1 MPFTK
6 FTNLDFDQIKT
17 SIKDYL
23 RANSTFSDF
32 DFEGSNF
39 SVLIDTLAYNTYIT
53 AFNSNMIVN
62 ESFLDSATLR
72 ENVVSL
78 AKNIGYVP
86 HSRTAARATISF
98 TVSIPQDTD
107 PNDPPDEDYT
117 PTLTLRRGLVCV
129 GTANDTSYTFSIPE
143 DVTATVNDAGVASFD
158 QVEVYQGTYLT
169 KQFVYDGSLDQR
181 FILNNSF
188 IDTSTLSVY
197 VRKTNESGLG
207 IEYAAIDNILDTTSE
222 SRIYILQEVQDEKYE
237 IKFGDGIIG
246 KKLGD
251 GIGYDGTVITAN
263 YIITDGEDG
272 NGARNF
278 SFSGSIITANN
289 KIIDPGTITITTNQI
304 AQNGSSI
311 EPIDSIKYYAPRIY
325 SAQNRAVTSRDYEA
339 IVKRIYPETESVAV
353 IGGEELDPP
362 EYGNVVLSI
371 KPKNGS
377 FVSDFNK
384 SRILSQLKQYTV
396 SGINPKIIDLKI
408 LYVEI
413 DSSVYYNYSRVS
425 NVDELKTNVLSTLTK
440 YSQSLDLNKFGGRF
454 KYSKVLS
461 IIDTTDTAITS
472 NITKVRIRRDL
483 KASLNRFAQYEL
495 CFGNQFHV
503 KPQGSNI
510 KSTGFKVSGEDST
523 VYLTDT
529 PNVLANGSSVINAT
543 SASQVFLARPS
554 GLSAKTGV
562 LSVFKIDANGNTTIV
577 IKDAGTVD
585 YEKGEINIGTIN
597 ITSTSRENGII
608 EIQAFPESNDVVG
621 LKDLYLSFNISKSTI
636 NMVRDVSASGD
647 EITGKVFT
655 RDYYTSSYSNGNLT
669 RN

>member
-78 AKNIGYVP
+78 ARNIGYVP
-86 HSRTAARATISF
+86 RSRTAARATISF
-98 TVSIPQDTD
+98 TVSTSE
-107 PNDPPDEDYT
+107 NT

-143 DVTATVNDAGVASFD
+143 DVTATVIDGVATFD
-158 QVEVYQGTYLT
+158 QISVYQGTYLT
-169 KQFVYDGSLDQR
+169 KQFTYDGSLDQR

-197 VRKTNESGLG
+197 VKRTNDSGLG
-207 IEYAAIDNILDTTSE
+207 IEYAAINNILDTTSK

-251 GIGYDGTVITAN
+251 AVGSDGTVITTN

-272 NGARNF
+272 NGASVF
-278 SFSGSIITANN
+278 TFSGSIITVNN
-289 KIIDPGTITITTNQI
+289 QIIDPGTITITTNQSS
-304 AQNGSSI
+304 QNGSSI
-311 EPIDSIKYYAPRIY
+311 EPIDSIKYYAPRVY

-339 IVKRIYPETESVAV
+339 IIKTIYPETESVAV
-353 IGGEELDPP
+353 VGGEELDPP
-362 EYGNVVLSI
+362 EYGNVILSI

-396 SGINPKIIDLKI
+396 SGINPKIIDLKS

-413 DSSVYYNYSRVS
+413 DSSVYYNSTQVS
-425 NVDELKTNVLSTLTK
+425 SADSLKTNVLNSITK
-440 YSQSLDLNKFGGRF
+440 YSKSLDLNKFGGRF
-454 KYSKVLS
+454 KYSKVLQV
-461 IIDTTDTAITS
+461 IDTTDSAITS

-483 KASLNRFAQYEL
+483 KASLNQFAQYEL
-495 CFGNQFHV
+495 CFGNKFHV
-503 KPQGSNI
+503 NPSGLNI
-510 KSTGFKVSGEDST
+510 KSTGFKISGESST

-529 PNVLANGSSVINAT
+529 PTITTGNSAITSAT
-543 SASQVFLARPS
+543 AASQVFLTRPRQI
-554 GLSAKTGV
+554 SAKTGV
-562 LSVFKIDANGNTTIV
+562 LSIVKIDSSGNSIV
-577 IKDAGTVD
+577 VAKDVGKVD
-585 YEKGEINIGTIN
+585 YVKGEITIGTIN
-597 ITSTSRENGII
+597 ITETSISGGII
-608 EIQAFPESNDVVG
+608 EIQAFPESNDVIG
-621 LKDLYLSFNISKSTI
+621 LKDLYLSFDISKSTI
-636 NMVRDVSASGD
+636 NMVRDVIASGD
-647 EITGKVFT
+647 EITGNVFT
-655 RDYYTSSYSNGNLT
+655 RDYYTSSYSNGNLA

>member
-78 AKNIGYVP
+78 ARNIGYVP
-86 HSRTAARATISF
+86 RSRTAARATISF
-98 TVSIPQDTD
+98 TVSTSE
-107 PNDPPDEDYT
+107 NT

-143 DVTATVNDAGVASFD
+143 DVTATVIDGVATFD
-158 QVEVYQGTYLT
+158 QISVYQGTYLT
-169 KQFVYDGSLDQR
+169 KQFTYDGSLDQR

-197 VRKTNESGLG
+197 VKRTNDSGLG
-207 IEYAAIDNILDTTSE
+207 IEYAAINNILDTTSE

-251 GIGYDGTVITAN
+251 AVGSDGTVITTN

-272 NGARNF
+272 NGASVF
-278 SFSGSIITANN
+278 TFSGSIITVNN
-289 KIIDPGTITITTNQI
+289 QIIDPGTITITTNQSS
-304 AQNGSSI
+304 QNGSSI
-311 EPIDSIKYYAPRIY
+311 EPIDSIKYYAPRVY

-339 IVKRIYPETESVAV
+339 IIKTIYPETESVAV
-353 IGGEELDPP
+353 VGGEELDPP
-362 EYGNVVLSI
+362 EYGNVILSI

-377 FVSDFNK
+377 YVSDFNK

-396 SGINPKIIDLKI
+396 SGINPKIVDLKV

-413 DSSVYYNYSRVS
+413 DSSIYYNYSQVSSVDSLKS
-425 NVDELKTNVLSTLTK
+425 NVLNSLTK
-440 YSQSLDLNKFGGRF
+440 YSESLDFNKFGGRF

-461 IIDTTDTAITS
+461 VIDRTDTAITS

-483 KASLNRFAQYEL
+483 KTSLNQLAQYEL

-503 KPQGSNI
+503 NPTGLNI
-510 KSTGFKVSGEDST
+510 KSTGFKISGESST

-529 PNVLANGSSVINAT
+529 PTISSNGNTITDVT
-543 SASQVFLARPS
+543 SAGNVFLNRPV
-554 GLSAKTGV
+554 GVSAKTGIISIV
-562 LSVFKIDANGNTTIV
+562 KIDSNGNRTV
-577 IKDAGTVD
+577 VVKDAGTVD
-585 YEKGEINIGTIN
+585 YVKGEIILGPLN
-597 ITSTSRENGII
+597 ITSTTKPNGII
-608 EIQAFPESNDVVG
+608 EIQAFPESNDVIG
-621 LKDLYLSFNISKSTI
+621 LKDLYLSFDVSKSTI
-636 NMVRDVSASGD
+636 NMVRDVIASGD
-647 EITGKVFT
+647 EITGNVFT
-655 RDYYTSSYSNGNLT
+655 RDYYTSSYSNGKLA